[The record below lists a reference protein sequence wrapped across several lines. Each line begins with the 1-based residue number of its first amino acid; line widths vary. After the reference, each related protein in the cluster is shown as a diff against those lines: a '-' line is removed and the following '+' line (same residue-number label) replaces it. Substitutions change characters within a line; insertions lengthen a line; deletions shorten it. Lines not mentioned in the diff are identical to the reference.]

1 MSKSQFHKECVEML
15 QHSVVTDIGELADKI
30 ETLHLRH
37 LKLLAPRRETIQ
49 EFLTP
54 KTKIK

>member
-1 MSKSQFHKECVEML
+1 MKSQFHKECVEML
-15 QHSVVTDIGELADKI
+15 QHSVVTDIGELSDKI

-37 LKLLAPRRETIQ
+37 LKMLAPRQETIQ